1 MNTVASKDFVAR
13 RANRSQRLDD
23 VALPLL
29 RQRFGRQLTTAQ
41 ALRMDWPAIVGE
53 EVAAC
58 CQLASLSRT
67 STSNPAAAA
76 AKTAGKGA
84 VNIAGKSQAK
94 GVQGGAQGGLNLT
107 LVVEPAFALDI
118 GYQLPQLQ
126 QRINGYFGYPAV
138 AAIRLKQQPLAS
150 TTMAPNPT
158 GQPRRMARR
167 QPSTLPPTL
176 QPLPTAADNLP
187 TPLAEALQS
196 LQYHI
201 DSRSAESLKP

>member
-76 AKTAGKGA
+76 AKTAGKG
-84 VNIAGKSQAK
+84 QAK
-94 GVQGGAQGGLNLT
+94 GVQSGGVQAGLNLT

-150 TTMAPNPT
+150 TAMAPNPT

-187 TPLAEALQS
+187 SPLAEALQS

-201 DSRSAESLKP
+201 DSRSAESRKP

>member
-23 VALPLL
+23 IALPLL

-67 STSNPAAAA
+67 STNNPAAAA
-76 AKTAGKGA
+76 AKTAGK
-84 VNIAGKSQAK
+84 SQAK
-94 GVQGGAQGGLNLT
+94 GVQSGGVQAGLNLT

-150 TTMAPNPT
+150 TAMAPNPT
-158 GQPRRMARR
+158 GQPRQTARR

>member
-23 VALPLL
+23 IALPLL

-84 VNIAGKSQAK
+84 AK
-94 GVQGGAQGGLNLT
+94 GVQGGAQAGLNLT

-138 AAIRLKQQPLAS
+138 TAIRLKQQPLAS
-150 TTMAPNPT
+150 TAMAPNPT
-158 GQPRRMARR
+158 GQPRQTARR

-176 QPLPTAADNLP
+176 QPLPAAAANLP

>member
-1 MNTVASKDFVAR
+1 MNSFASKDFVAR

-67 STSNPAAAA
+67 ATANKPATS
-76 AKTAGKGA
+76 AKTAG
-84 VNIAGKSQAK
+84 NSYAK
-94 GVQGGAQGGLNLT
+94 GVQGGLNLT

-150 TTMAPNPT
+150 TSIAPIPT
-158 GQPRRMARR
+158 GQPRRMARP
-167 QPSTLPPTL
+167 QPPTL
-176 QPLPTAADNLP
+176 QPLPAADNLP
-187 TPLAEALQS
+187 TPLAEALKS
-196 LQYHI
+196 LQYLI
-201 DSRSAESLKP
+201 DSRLAESRKP

>member
-23 VALPLL
+23 IALPLL

-67 STSNPAAAA
+67 STNNPAAAA
-76 AKTAGKGA
+76 AKTAGK
-84 VNIAGKSQAK
+84 SQAK
-94 GVQGGAQGGLNLT
+94 GVHGGAQAGLNLT

-150 TTMAPNPT
+150 TAMAPNPT
-158 GQPRRMARR
+158 GQPRQTARR

>member
-1 MNTVASKDFVAR
+1 MNSFASKDFVAR

-67 STSNPAAAA
+67 ATANKPATS
-76 AKTAGKGA
+76 AKTAG
-84 VNIAGKSQAK
+84 NSYAK
-94 GVQGGAQGGLNLT
+94 GVQGGMQGGLNLT

-150 TTMAPNPT
+150 TSIAPIPT
-158 GQPRRMARR
+158 GQPRRMARP
-167 QPSTLPPTL
+167 QPPTLPPTL
-176 QPLPTAADNLP
+176 QPLPAADNLP
-187 TPLAEALQS
+187 TPLAEALKS
-196 LQYHI
+196 LQYLI
-201 DSRSAESLKP
+201 DSRLAESRKP

>member
-1 MNTVASKDFVAR
+1 MNTFTSKDFVAR

-76 AKTAGKGA
+76 AKTAGKG
-84 VNIAGKSQAK
+84 QAK
-94 GVQGGAQGGLNLT
+94 GVQSGGVQAGLNLT

-150 TTMAPNPT
+150 TAMAPNPT
-158 GQPRRMARR
+158 GQPRRMARL
-167 QPSTLPPTL
+167 QPTTLPPTL
-176 QPLPTAADNLP
+176 QPLPAAADNLP

-201 DSRSAESLKP
+201 DSRSAESRKP

>member
-23 VALPLL
+23 IALPLL

-76 AKTAGKGA
+76 AKTAGKS
-84 VNIAGKSQAK
+84 AGKSYAK

-150 TTMAPNPT
+150 TAMAPNPT
-158 GQPRRMARR
+158 GQPRQTARR

-176 QPLPTAADNLP
+176 QPLPTAAANLP

>member
-67 STSNPAAAA
+67 STNNPAAAA

-84 VNIAGKSQAK
+84 AK
-94 GVQGGAQGGLNLT
+94 GVHGGAQAGLNLT

-150 TTMAPNPT
+150 TAMAPNPT
-158 GQPRRMARR
+158 GQPRQTARR

-176 QPLPTAADNLP
+176 QPLPAAADNLP

-201 DSRSAESLKP
+201 DSRSAESRKP